1 MRSRIDPARFVPQ
14 LLAPIGALLLAAA
27 ISSVALVASGKSP
40 LTAFSQMLDYGVQPD
55 SIVSILDHATPY
67 YLAAVAV
74 AVGFRMNLFNIGV
87 DGQYRLA
94 ALLSAALGAASFLG
108 WLPGVLRTVLIV
120 LVAMVV
126 GAAWAGVAGV
136 LKVTRGVSEVIA
148 TIMLNTIAG
157 GLAAYLLTTDRLAV
171 QPKGSNIVS
180 TPLLRPDSWVPGLP
194 LVGGADDVNGFL
206 VVAVVV
212 GAVYWFLLGRT
223 RFGFDLRASG
233 LNPSAAVASGVDAR
247 RMVVYT
253 MLLSGGLAG
262 LVGMPQLLGESHAY
276 TSDFGGLGFTGIG
289 IALLGRNH
297 PVGIGFAS
305 VLWAFLDR
313 SAQILDLEEIPKEIV
328 TIMQGTTVLAVVVA
342 YEVASRV
349 GRRAQQRRV
358 GAAVAEPPPPEPVLT
373 GAPGAPRPP
382 GTPGAPGAG
391 GGSGA
396 GRSGTADRE
405 ERP

>member
-1 MRSRIDPARFVPQ
+1 
-14 LLAPIGALLLAAA
+14 
-27 ISSVALVASGKSP
+27 
-40 LTAFSQMLDYGVQPD
+40 
-55 SIVSILDHATPY
+55 
-67 YLAAVAV
+67 
-74 AVGFRMNLFNIGV
+74 
-87 DGQYRLA
+87 
-94 ALLSAALGAASFLG
+94 
-108 WLPGVLRTVLIV
+108 
-120 LVAMVV
+120 
-126 GAAWAGVAGV
+126 
-136 LKVTRGVSEVIA
+136 
-148 TIMLNTIAG
+148 
-157 GLAAYLLTTDRLAV
+157 
-171 QPKGSNIVS
+171 
-180 TPLLRPDSWVPGLP
+180 PGLP

-358 GAAVAEPPPPEPVLT
+358 GAAVAEPPPPEPVLP
-373 GAPGAPRPP
+373 GAPGARRPP
-382 GTPGAPGAG
+382 GTPCAPGAG
-391 GGSGA
+391 GGAGA